1 MSILEISGIISLP
14 NDIETM
20 ENHQKKAED
29 QFNQVMDNVAIVN
42 AMLDDVMS
50 HLSKQPQSSFGQY
63 VDLNCCFCEEMFGS
77 LEVLERHEMNVHGTL
92 NSDRRYFPGQN
103 GKNGN
108 PKASDKHL
116 SALQTLVM
124 EKSPAK
130 SESVQNLIQMLMDN
144 LIDPGMFMSN
154 LEYIIYH

>member
-1 MSILEISGIISLP
+1 
-14 NDIETM
+14 
-20 ENHQKKAED
+20 
-29 QFNQVMDNVAIVN
+29 
-42 AMLDDVMS
+42 MLDDVMS
-50 HLSKQPQSSFGQY
+50 HLEKQPQSSFGLEY
-63 VDLNCCFCEEMFGS
+63 VDLNCCFCEEMFES
-77 LEVLERHEMNVHGTL
+77 IEVLERHEMNVHGTL
-92 NSDRRYFPGQN
+92 NNDRIYFHLGQN

-108 PKASDKHL
+108 QDSGDKQL
-116 SALQTLVM
+116 SVLQTLVM